1 MRRAFLVYIIF
12 ILEIFLLL
20 LLTFSNSP
28 LYENKNL
35 LYNNPILKC
44 GVITLGCLKCG
55 RNTVS
60 EQVFCPDCLAEMEK
74 YPVRPGTVVQLP
86 VRKAPSAAKK
96 QPLKKRTVPLEEQL
110 KVLKKRCR
118 TLIFLL
124 ILVTA
129 IAVALA
135 IPAVEHFMETHHKIG
150 QNYTTV
156 TPTETN

>member
-1 MRRAFLVYIIF
+1 
-12 ILEIFLLL
+12 
-20 LLTFSNSP
+20 
-28 LYENKNL
+28 
-35 LYNNPILKC
+35 
-44 GVITLGCLKCG
+44 
-55 RNTVS
+55 
-60 EQVFCPDCLAEMEK
+60 MEK

-118 TLIFLL
+118 TLILLL